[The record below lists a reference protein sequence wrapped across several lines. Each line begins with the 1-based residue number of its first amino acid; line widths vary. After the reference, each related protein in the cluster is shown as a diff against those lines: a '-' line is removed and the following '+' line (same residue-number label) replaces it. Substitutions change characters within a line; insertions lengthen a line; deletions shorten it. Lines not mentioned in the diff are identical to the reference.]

1 MTKKDEMRFPIYT
14 LLLSLSCFAI
24 YVLFQYLS
32 PNVDGAILF
41 SKLGAPYAV
50 QIYIGQYWGVFTNS
64 LVHIKLIHLL
74 LNLLALWILG
84 SYIERRIRIFN
95 FFLIG
100 LFASSV
106 TSMFQLTITNDAGI
120 GLSGVNCF
128 LLSFILIKAIK
139 NDHFKLKWRYVY
151 GLILLLVLPISYYL
165 KTRIDINIGI
175 EAMLIG
181 VLLGCITGWLSE
193 LKSRLYLVIF
203 IIVIMGSGISTLF
216 YSPWSAEWNY
226 TKGYSH
232 HIKNEF
238 QNAKKYYR
246 VAIEI
251 DPNHKICRENIRR
264 IRIEELCDLAMRAHE
279 NEDYIL
285 ANEYYQKVLAID
297 PWNKWAIENI
307 KKLP

>member
-1 MTKKDEMRFPIYT
+1 MTTKDEMRFPIYT
-14 LLLSLSCFAI
+14 LLLSLSCIAI
-24 YVLFQYLS
+24 FVLFQYLS
-32 PNVDGAILF
+32 PNVDSAILF

-64 LVHIKLIHLL
+64 FLHINTIHLL
-74 LNLLALWILG
+74 INLLALWVLG
-84 SYIERRIRIFN
+84 SYVERRIRIFN

-106 TSMFQLTITNDAGI
+106 TSMFQLTLTNDAGI
-120 GLSGVNCF
+120 GLSGVNYF
-128 LLSFILIKAIK
+128 LLSFILIKAMK
-139 NDHFKLKWRYVY
+139 NDLFKLKWRYVY

-165 KTRIDINIGI
+165 NTSIDFNIGI

-181 VLLGCITGWLSE
+181 ILLGCITGWLSE

-232 HIKNEF
+232 DIKNEF
-238 QNAKKYYR
+238 QNAKKHYR
-246 VAIEI
+246 VALEI
-251 DPNHKICRENIRR
+251 DPKHKISRENLRR

-279 NEDYIL
+279 NEDYLL

-297 PWNKWAIENI
+297 PWNKWARENI